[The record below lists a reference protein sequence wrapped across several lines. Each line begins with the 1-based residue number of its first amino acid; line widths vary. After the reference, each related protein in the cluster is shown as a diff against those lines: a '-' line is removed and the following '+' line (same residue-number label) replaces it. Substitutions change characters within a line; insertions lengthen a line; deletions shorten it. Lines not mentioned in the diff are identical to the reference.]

1 MSVSFFCT
9 LSYVGMKTKL
19 ALLLSLL
26 IVECG
31 LHAQNFCKRTSVFFE
46 SDAAE
51 LTEQTKRKLDS
62 LGSVMRGTEYIVE
75 LYGHAD
81 SVGNYD
87 YNYRL
92 ANQRMRA
99 ISNYLRTKC
108 TARITFTENNL
119 SETNYQI
126 SKDQEK
132 NLAYNRRVDIFFIPV
147 SGGKVQMSGKNQG
160 SVEAPPALFG
170 PCGICNS
177 TPAVKTFM
185 TREETDKANI
195 LLKTTEGDSL
205 ITDGMI
211 MLNYNPCGGVTKI
224 PTVTFKMCPGKP
236 DPRMKLWEADTVK
249 GKIVWKPSKD
259 SLRFDYTTGCYTF
272 TGRPGKI
279 YNIDKR
285 FVAGPPPPFI
295 PDTFCRIVPSLAFAY
310 EHFLT
315 TDLKKMVKYKAKR
328 DSLDIGRQESQL
340 VAHAIAKKGKE
351 YYIFTKRIDSLPY
364 SQYAQAKKIVRSY
377 KIPVDSFQKL
387 EYTDTLLKVRCG
399 KRAQTGQCGLYLE
412 EFKEFIPFDS
422 TDGKYYYGRKPVVAY
437 QYAYM
442 KGKRLFVLHKE
453 PVKEKYSEEKKTARI
468 KFKKRQRRKF
478 KSVTNYNM
486 APF

>member
-1 MSVSFFCT
+1 
-9 LSYVGMKTKL
+9 MKTKL
-19 ALLLSLL
+19 ALLLILLTMQSSLN
-26 IVECG
+26 
-31 LHAQNFCKRTSVFFE
+31 AQNFCKRTSVFFE
-46 SDAAE
+46 SDASE
-51 LTEQTKRKLDS
+51 LMEPTKRKLDS
-62 LGSVMRGTEYIVE
+62 LGSVMRGNEYIVE

-99 ISNYLRTKC
+99 ISNYLQTKC
-108 TARITFTENNL
+108 NAKLTFTENNL

-132 NLAYNRRVDIFFIPV
+132 NLAYNRRVDIFFIPL
-147 SGGKVQMSGKNQG
+147 SGGKVQMSGKNHG

-195 LLKTTEGDSL
+195 LLKTTDGDSL

-259 SLRFDYTTGCYTF
+259 SLRFDYATGCYTF

-285 FVAGPPPPFI
+285 FVSGSAPPII
-295 PDTFCRIVPSLAFAY
+295 PDTFCRIIPTRAFVY
-310 EHFLT
+310 EHFFT
-315 TDLKKMVKYKAKR
+315 RDSKNVVKYKSKK
-328 DSLDIGRQESQL
+328 DSVDIGRQEMML
-340 VAHAIAKKGKE
+340 TAFAVAKKNNQYYLFKGKV
-351 YYIFTKRIDSLPY
+351 DSLPY
-364 SQYAQAKKIVRSY
+364 NLYKKGNKVARSY
-377 KIPVDSFQKL
+377 QLPANYYHQL
-387 EYTDTLLKVRCG
+387 AYTDTLVKIRCG
-399 KRAQTGQCGLYLE
+399 KNAVHGQCGFYLE
-412 EFKEFIPFDS
+412 EYKQFIPFDS
-422 TDGKYYYGRKPVVAY
+422 TDGKYYYGKKPVVAY
-437 QYAYM
+437 EYAYM
-442 KGKRLFVLHKE
+442 KGTRLFVLRNVKA
-453 PVKEKYSEEKKTARI
+453 KEKYSEENKTARI
-468 KFKKRQRRKF
+468 KFKKRHRRKF
-478 KSVTNYNM
+478 KSVTNYNVS
-486 APF
+486 PI